1 MTNDIELLEKLTL
14 GKDKT
19 ETVTI
24 QVNGEEEEIELRPLT
39 SGELSKLQTIEK
51 KGFVMKIGMQNGKR
65 TSTQTNLSDM
75 DINAG
80 EFTQYQNE
88 ALFKA
93 VAWSMGI
100 EPEQVESFI
109 PGVPEAI
116 FTEVVRISN
125 LKDKDLTII
134 KNFRQ

>member
-1 MTNDIELLEKLTL
+1 MGNNMDMIEKLTL

-24 QVNGEEEEIELRPLT
+24 QVDGEEQELELRPLT

-65 TSTQTNLSDM
+65 TTSTNLSDM

-80 EFTQYQNE
+80 EFTKYQNE

-93 VAWSMGI
+93 VAWSMNI
-100 EPEQVESFI
+100 EPEQ
-109 PGVPEAI
+109 
-116 FTEVVRISN
+116 
-125 LKDKDLTII
+125 
-134 KNFRQ
+134 

>member
-1 MTNDIELLEKLTL
+1 MTNNLELIEKLTL

-24 QVNGEEEEIELRPLT
+24 TVNGEDQEIELRPLT
-39 SGELSKLQTIEK
+39 SGELGKLQTIEK

-65 TSTQTNLSDM
+65 TATQTNLSDM
-75 DINAG
+75 DVNAG

-88 ALFKA
+88 ALYKA

-100 EPEQVESFI
+100 KPEQVEEFI
-109 PGVPEAI
+109 PGVPEQI
-116 FTEVVRISN
+116 FNEVVRISN
-125 LKDKDLTII
+125 LKDNDLTII

>member
-1 MTNDIELLEKLTL
+1 MGNNTELLEKLTL
-14 GKDKT
+14 GKDKK
-19 ETVTI
+19 ELVTI
-24 QVNGEEEEIELRPLT
+24 EVNGEDQEIELRPLT

-51 KGFVMKIGMQNGKR
+51 QGFVMRIGMNNGKR
-65 TSTQTNLSDM
+65 TSTTNLSDM

-80 EFTQYQNE
+80 EFTKYQNE

-100 EPEQVESFI
+100 KPEQVESFI
-109 PGVPEAI
+109 PGLPEKI
-116 FTEVVRISN
+116 FEEVVKISN
-125 LKDKDLTII
+125 LDDKDLTII

>member
-1 MTNDIELLEKLTL
+1 MGNTELLEKLTL

-24 QVNGEEEEIELRPLT
+24 EVNGEDQEIELRPLT

-51 KGFVMKIGMQNGKR
+51 QGFVMRIGMNNGKR
-65 TSTQTNLSDM
+65 TSTTNLSDM

-88 ALFKA
+88 ALYKA

-100 EPEQVESFI
+100 KPEQVEEFI
-109 PGVPEAI
+109 PGLPEKI
-116 FTEVVRISN
+116 FSEVVRISN
-125 LKDKDLTII
+125 LDDKDLTII

>member
-24 QVNGEEEEIELRPLT
+24 TVNGEEEEIELRPLT

-65 TSTQTNLSDM
+65 TTTQTNLSDM

-109 PGVPEAI
+109 PGVPEQI